1 MREKKGTED
10 REERENGDS
19 FLDEDQIAVVFLDGL
34 EHVDGERREVL
45 HRIYPSIRPPIRTV
59 PQQYNDELVAH
70 RHHLDPLHLPC
81 SFFQHEQRVVVAEIL
96 QALRAYPSA
105 ERPVRL

>member
-45 HRIYPSIRPPIRTV
+45 HRIYPVNSTANP
-59 PQQYNDELVAH
+59 H
-70 RHHLDPLHLPC
+70 
-81 SFFQHEQRVVVAEIL
+81 S
-96 QALRAYPSA
+96 SA
-105 ERPVRL
+105 AA